1 MTSPFGT
8 QGSLPAMEQKGRELG
23 RLIGQSSE
31 YQALKRANENL
42 SADREAAT
50 VLNRMTELRMQAQS
64 MMERGEEP
72 SPEMERELDALLTKV
87 QVLTTYQ
94 RAVVS
99 QENFDKIMV
108 QVNNWIADGIKAG
121 ATSSIITLG

>member
-1 MTSPFGT
+1 
-8 QGSLPAMEQKGRELG
+8 MEQKARELG

-50 VLNRMTELRMQAQS
+50 VLNRMTELRIQAQS
-64 MMERGEEP
+64 MIERGEEP
-72 SPEMERELDALLTKV
+72 SPEMEHELDDLLTKV
-87 QVLTTYQ
+87 QVLPTYQ

-108 QVNNWIADGIKAG
+108 RVNGWIADGIKSG

>member
-8 QGSLPAMEQKGRELG
+8 SGSLPAMEQKARELG

-31 YQALKRANENL
+31 YQALKRANESL

-50 VLNRMTELRMQAQS
+50 VLNRMTELRMQAQN

-72 SPEMERELDALLTKV
+72 SPEMERELDDLLTKV
-87 QVLTTYQ
+87 QVLPTYQ
-94 RAVVS
+94 RAVTS
-99 QENFDKIMV
+99 QENFDKTMV
-108 QVNNWIADGIKAG
+108 HVNSWIADGIKTG